1 MKPRLLIIGAGGHA
15 RVVISIARRMG
26 TWDLI
31 GVLAREAPTAY
42 EQIDGVPLIGP
53 YADAARLHGEG
64 VTQAALAIGDNTE
77 RASKLA
83 GLAQL
88 GFNFPVL
95 QHPSALI
102 EDNAT
107 LGDGTVVCAGAII
120 GAQVMIGRNVI
131 INTGAILDH
140 ETVVGDHA
148 HIAPGC
154 RVAGRVRIGEGTLLG
169 IGTCVREKI
178 DIGAQSLIGAG
189 SVVVDDIPGAVVAY
203 GCPARVARSL
213 QP

>member
-1 MKPRLLIIGAGGHA
+1 MKPRLLFIGAGGHA

-26 TWDLI
+26 TWDLV
-31 GVLAREAPTAY
+31 GVLARENPAAP
-42 EQIDGVPLIGP
+42 EQIDGVPLIGA
-53 YADAARLHGEG
+53 YADAARFYGDG
-64 VTQAALAIGDNTE
+64 VTQVALAIGDNAE
-77 RASKLA
+77 RAKSHA
-83 GLAQL
+83 GLARL
-88 GFNFPVL
+88 GFSFPVL

-120 GAQVMIGRNVI
+120 GAQGMIGRNVI

-154 RVAGRVRIGEGTLLG
+154 RVAGRVRIGEGTMLG

-178 DIGAQSLIGAG
+178 NIGAHSLIGVG
-189 SVVVDDIPGAVVAY
+189 SVVVDDLPGAVVAY
-203 GCPARVARSL
+203 GCPARVARTR